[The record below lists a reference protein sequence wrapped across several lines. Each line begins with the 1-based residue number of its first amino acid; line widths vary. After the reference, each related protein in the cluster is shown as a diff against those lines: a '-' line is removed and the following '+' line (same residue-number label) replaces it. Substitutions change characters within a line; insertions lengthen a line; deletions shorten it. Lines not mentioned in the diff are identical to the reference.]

1 MILKNILWKI
11 QCAMVSYF
19 IAIVRVLVAPG
30 FKYNFEDNNG
40 SINLNRQRTPSVSIK
55 FYNYR
60 NQGSF

>member
-11 QCAMVSYF
+11 QCA
-19 IAIVRVLVAPG
+19 IGRVLVAPG

-55 FYNYR
+55 FYNHR
-60 NQGSF
+60 NQGRF

>member
-11 QCAMVSYF
+11 QC
-19 IAIVRVLVAPG
+19 AIVRVLVAPG

-55 FYNYR
+55 FYNHR